1 MQPLELSATD
11 LVTAVRQGDVTA
23 VQCTE
28 AFLRRIEAVDGA
40 VNAFLKVDRE
50 GALKR
55 AAEIDARERPDD
67 ATTLR
72 VLAACRYYCDQ
83 PLAATHA
90 AEMASQA
97 GAGAEAAYYLGLAL
111 AALGEQQAAREAL
124 IRAADLAPASPLRQR
139 AELAL
144 MALR

>member
-50 GALKR
+50 GALLR
-55 AAEIDARERPDD
+55 AAEIDARRK
-67 ATTLR
+67 AGGALG
-72 VLAACRYYCDQ
+72 
-83 PLAATHA
+83 PLA
-90 AEMASQA
+90 
-97 GAGAEAAYYLGLAL
+97 GLPVAV
-111 AALGEQQAAREAL
+111 
-124 IRAADLAPASPLRQR
+124 
-139 AELAL
+139 
-144 MALR
+144 